1 VDRKKVDFVVEVSN
15 CSVRIREGTGCH
27 EERRGSRTLHILRQL
42 EREVR
47 IAARNL
53 EAAVEEQFARVAN
66 VRHLLN
72 AESGATESAGVPQ

>member
-1 VDRKKVDFVVEVSN
+1 VDGQKVEFIVEVGDGP
-15 CSVRIREGTGCH
+15 VRIRKGTGRH
-27 EERRGSRTLHILRQL
+27 EERRGSRTLHILRQFD
-42 EREVR
+42 REVR